1 MITSKAIVGGEISKK
16 KKKLRSTFFPLTMDE
31 MQKHVL
37 NEQMHA
43 KEMQYQ
49 DEVVTQ
55 DDLD

>member
-1 MITSKAIVGGEISKK
+1 MITSKAGASLRKK
-16 KKKLRSTFFPLTMDE
+16 KKAKPPSSLTMDE
-31 MQKHVL
+31 LQKHVL

-49 DEVVTQ
+49 DEVMMQ